1 MSESHSSR
9 YMRAVMTMTDMRWW
23 SIETKPRSPL
33 AEIRGYQESDA
44 PEMEAKLYHEYEQL

>member
-9 YMRAVMTMTDMRWW
+9 YMRAVMTMTDMRWR

-44 PEMEAKLYHEYEQL
+44 PEMEAKLYHEG